1 MDKYAV
7 ISYNKHMKHERRE
20 EIMIV
25 LDKVRKKFT
34 AQGKEIYAV
43 DNVSLHIKKGEIYG
57 IIGFSGAGKSTL
69 VRCINRLEK
78 PEHGSIFVDG
88 EDIVKMHG
96 KSLRNKR
103 RKIGMIFQ
111 HFNLFSSRNV
121 YQNVSYPLKYQGIN
135 KADIERKVM
144 ELLEIVDIAEKRNAY
159 PSQLSGG
166 QKQRV
171 AIARALANDP
181 KILLCDEATS
191 ALDPQT
197 TLSILKLLRKINNTL
212 GITIVLIT
220 HEMSVIKE
228 VCDRVAVME
237 NGKVVEEG
245 DVFGIFST
253 PEHHVT
259 KRFIET
265 TTNLSKI
272 NTMVEED
279 SPLLH
284 LHPGQKLVRL
294 KYLTPGI
301 SEALI
306 SELAETY
313 HVKAN
318 IIFANVEIIGEH
330 PLGGL
335 AAILTG
341 RSEDIEEAFNYLEKR
356 QIGVEVIKDAGIID
370 TVVSECN
377 GKAG

>member
-1 MDKYAV
+1 
-7 ISYNKHMKHERRE
+7 
-20 EIMIV
+20 MIV

-34 AQGKEIYAV
+34 VQGKEIYAV

-69 VRCINRLEK
+69 VRCINLLEK

-197 TLSILKLLRKINNTL
+197 TLSILKLLRKINKTL

-245 DVFGIFST
+245 DVFSIFST
-253 PEHHVT
+253 PEHPVT

-341 RSEDIEEAFNYLEKR
+341 RSKDIEEAFNYLEKR